1 MAYCSVYG
9 CKNNIKSNKDKRF
22 FLMPKNPEVSKAW
35 IAAINRTKLPA
46 KVFLCSDH
54 FEETC
59 FDLSWKLQNELF
71 YKDRPCKRRLIPN
84 SVPTIFCHKTAP
96 KERSSSTS
104 RAKRS
109 QSKDL
114 VKSALVED
122 SEQLCLIDNEVEFEV
137 ESKLSIGI
145 QAIPKTQTSATPYK
159 DTSVRSTCTQTSC
172 SVADAQTLTQVAVN
186 VYVFRFKL
194 YCSFNSDLDDVN
206 LQSAAAALNSTFNI
220 LHKGNISNTLK
231 MLGLSNLIEPP
242 TSEFSHE
249 GHDLDEDVISD
260 GDNESEDDEW
270 LVKSL
275 ERADKSDPN
284 YSISQEMDEG
294 EDEEQEQERIEHR
307 NMEPCKQK
315 TYLVYET
322 CIKEQ
327 HDVVKMWMLCDAFL
341 ILK

>member
-1 MAYCSVYG
+1 MSCNSAV
-9 CKNNIKSNKDKRF
+9 
-22 FLMPKNPEVSKAW
+22 P
-35 IAAINRTKLPA
+35 NRWLPH
-46 KVFLCSDH
+46 LYIM
-54 FEETC
+54 
-59 FDLSWKLQNELF
+59 Q
-71 YKDRPCKRRLIPN
+71 
-84 SVPTIFCHKTAP
+84 TIFHSKVSLKTAP
-96 KERSSSTS
+96 KERTSSTS

-145 QAIPKTQTSATPYK
+145 QAIPKTQTSATQYK

-172 SVADAQTLTQVAVN
+172 SVADAQTQTQVAVVHASCQTEN
-186 VYVFRFKL
+186 ETDTDNDSN
-194 YCSFNSDLDDVN
+194 CTDSSFNSDLDDVN

-220 LHKGNISNTLK
+220 LHKGNISNTLE

-284 YSISQEMDEG
+284 YSISQEMDEV

-322 CIKEQ
+322 CIKELIKYCIKCGSIIDSGSISEVKNTGSQ
-327 HDVVKMWMLCDAFL
+327 LTYKIQCVVTTTGLVNRN
-341 ILK
+341 